1 MNALIGKKVGMT
13 QVFDEA
19 GNQIPVTVIQA
30 GPCVVVQRKTAET
43 DGYDAVQI
51 GYGEQKPQRV
61 NKPST
66 GHFAKAGV
74 PPQRRLKEFRV
85 DAASELKA
93 GDSIGVNCFND
104 INYVDVTATS
114 KGRGFQGVVKRWNF
128 GGGRATHGSHH
139 HRTPGSIGMC
149 TFPSRVFKGK
159 KMPGHMGNTQITV
172 QNLKVIAVR
181 EEDHAILVKG
191 AIPGPTGGYVQI
203 RKAIKK
209 A

>member
-1 MNALIGKKVGMT
+1 
-13 QVFDEA
+13 
-19 GNQIPVTVIQA
+19 
-30 GPCVVVQRKTAET
+30 
-43 DGYDAVQI
+43 
-51 GYGEQKPQRV
+51 
-61 NKPST
+61 
-66 GHFAKAGV
+66 
-74 PPQRRLKEFRV
+74 
-85 DAASELKA
+85 
-93 GDSIGVNCFND
+93 
-104 INYVDVTATS
+104 
-114 KGRGFQGVVKRWNF
+114 
-128 GGGRATHGSHH
+128 
-139 HRTPGSIGMC
+139 MC